1 MALFNNFIGCYMK
14 IYTENG
20 FEKYA
25 FFYFKIA
32 NIDLTVPAG
41 MEYTSLRSNVYTN
54 YSYVHSLWIPG
65 QNQVGFHLVCAI
77 AKDPLG

>member
-1 MALFNNFIGCYMK
+1 MALKVRI
-14 IYTENG
+14 
-20 FEKYA
+20 
-25 FFYFKIA
+25 FYFRISS
-32 NIDLTVPAG
+32 IDLTVPAG
-41 MEYTSLRSNVYTN
+41 MEYTSLWSNVYTN